1 MVMKKVQYL
10 ILNYLSNTIQYRL
23 LIRKYVAKVTK
34 KDSKKKFSNSIDK
47 IK

>member
-23 LIRKYVAKVTK
+23 LLRKYVAKVTK
-34 KDSKKKFSNSIDK
+34 KDSVIFLFLCYHK
-47 IK
+47 